1 MKLRL
6 LFTSALLLF
15 VQIAAMHAQETV
27 DVAKITCRQ
36 ISLDQLATPRHDVLV
51 WLGGYY
57 NGQRNNTTIDLLKIK
72 NDLERLS
79 SYCDLNPKKTVLD
92 ALENVF
98 GSDK

>member
-27 DVAKITCRQ
+27 DLAKITCRQ
-36 ISLDQLATPRHDVLV
+36 ISLDQLAAPRHDVLV

-57 NGQRNNTTIDLLKIK
+57 NGKRNNTTIDLLKIK
-72 NDLERLS
+72 NDLEKLS
-79 SYCDLNPKKTVLD
+79 SYCDLNPEKTVLD
-92 ALENVF
+92 ALDNVF